1 MTSTP
6 GTPHHTQDAR
16 SRGAEAS
23 TSARTSRRRTAVRAA
38 GIGIAALAAAGCGGA
53 PPTTATTGTPVV
65 GETPARLRV
74 GLVPNQAPD
83 RIRAQYQPF
92 GAYLEKTLAQP
103 VELFVA
109 TDYTGVVEAMA
120 SDKLDL
126 AYFGGVTY
134 VQAEKRADV
143 TPIVTEI
150 DRETSSPRYYSAII
164 VRAESPLRAVADL
177 KERDRKFAFGDI
189 NSTSGSL
196 YPRIMLDRAGIGNFT
211 DPQKFVYTGGHD
223 AATLAVV
230 NEAVD
235 AAGVEKRIMQ
245 RLIDNGTV
253 KPDAVRVLEQQ
264 LVMGYP
270 WVVRS
275 RLDRGLV
282 ERITQAFL
290 AIQDQE
296 LLTLMR
302 AERYTRAQ
310 KSDYD
315 EVRREATRLGLVR
328 P

>member
-6 GTPHHTQDAR
+6 CTAHHAGEPPAR
-16 SRGAEAS
+16 SAEAS
-23 TSARTSRRRTAVRAA
+23 TLTRRSRRRAAVCAA
-38 GIGIAALAAAGCGGA
+38 GIGIAGLAALGCGGA
-53 PPTTATTGTPVV
+53 AATPAG
-65 GETPARLRV
+65 GETPTTLRV

-83 RIRAQYQPF
+83 RIRAQYRPF
-92 GAYLEKTLAQP
+92 GAYLEKTLEQP

-164 VRAESPLRAVADL
+164 VRADGPIKTVADL
-177 KERDRKFAFGDI
+177 KEKDRKFAFGDI

-196 YPRIMLDRAGIGNFT
+196 YPRLMLDRAGIGNFT

-230 NEAVD
+230 NETVD
-235 AAGVEKRIMQ
+235 AGGVEKRIMQ
-245 RLIDNGTV
+245 RLIDSGTV
-253 KPDAVRVLEQQ
+253 KAETVRVLEQQ

-290 AIQDQE
+290 TVRDPE
-296 LLTLMR
+296 LLALLR
-302 AERYTRAQ
+302 ADRYERVQ
-310 KSDYD
+310 KTDYD

-328 P
+328 